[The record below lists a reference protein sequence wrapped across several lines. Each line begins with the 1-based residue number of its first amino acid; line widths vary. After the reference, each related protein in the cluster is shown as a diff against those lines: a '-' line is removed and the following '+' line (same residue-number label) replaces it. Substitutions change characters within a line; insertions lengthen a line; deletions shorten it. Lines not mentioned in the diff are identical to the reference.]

1 MTPEQDILSGPVSCG
16 RPARALRGD
25 VVIPG
30 DKSVSHRS
38 LMLGAIALGKTHI
51 TGLLEGDDVLATARA
66 MQAFGAHIVRNA
78 DGSWDVEGRGL
89 GNFISPDQPVDF
101 GNAGTGCRLTMGLIT
116 GSPCTVTLIGDA
128 SLSKRPMQRVLNP
141 LRQMGL
147 GITPDAQDHLPLT
160 LTGPERPTPLHY
172 RLPVASAQVKSAI
185 LLAGLSAPGETCVIE
200 PHPTRDHT
208 ERMLTLFGADI
219 ETTVEDD
226 GVHVRLRG
234 EKQLRACQID
244 VPGDPSSAA
253 FPAIAAL
260 LVPGSRVTIRNVM
273 RNPHREGLFTVLER
287 MGADIAWQNQRQA
300 AGEMVA
306 DLSISATKL
315 EGLEVEA
322 AIAPSM
328 IDEYPAL
335 AMVAAAASGKSIFH
349 GLGELR
355 VKESDRLAAICDGL
369 RANGIVAEIDE
380 DSLIVYGH
388 DIYGGPP
395 PPGGGHVATHHDH
408 RIAMSFLLLGLASKT
423 AITVDDISM
432 IATSFPNFIP
442 LMQSLGVAF
451 TKGNNA

>member
-1 MTPEQDILSGPVSCG
+1 MTPEHDMLTGPVSCG
-16 RPARALRGD
+16 RPAQALRGD

-30 DKSVSHRS
+30 DKSISHRS

-66 MQAFGAHIVRNA
+66 MQAFGAHVARNA

-101 GNAGTGCRLTMGLIT
+101 GNAGTGCRLTMGLLT
-116 GSPCTVTLIGDA
+116 GSPCTVTLIGDT
-128 SLSKRPMQRVLNP
+128 SLSRRPMQRVLNP

-147 GITPDAQDHLPLT
+147 SITPDVQDHLPLT
-160 LTGPERPTPLHY
+160 LTGPERPTPLLY

-219 ETTVEDD
+219 ETAIEDD

-234 EKQLRACQID
+234 EKQLQACQID

-260 LVPGSRVTIRNVM
+260 LVPGSSVTIRNVM
-273 RNPHREGLFTVLER
+273 RNPHREGLFAVLER
-287 MGADIAWQNQRQA
+287 MGADIIWQNQRRA
-300 AGEMVA
+300 AGETVA
-306 DLSISATKL
+306 DLSISATSL
-315 EGLEVEA
+315 AGLEVEA

-335 AMVAAAASGKSIFH
+335 AMVAAAAQGKSVFH

-355 VKESDRLAAICDGL
+355 VKESNRLAAICDGL
-369 RANGIVAEIDE
+369 RANGIVAEIEE

-388 DIYGGPP
+388 DVYGGGTL
-395 PPGGGHVATHHDH
+395 PGGGLVATHHDH
-408 RIAMSFLLLGLASKT
+408 RIAMSFLLLGLASES
-423 AITVDDISM
+423 AITVDDVSM
-432 IATSFPNFIP
+432 IATSFPNFMP
-442 LMQSLGVAF
+442 LMQSLGVFFA
-451 TKGNNA
+451 KGDRA

>member
-1 MTPEQDILSGPVSCG
+1 VTPEQDILSGPASCG

-25 VVIPG
+25 VTIPG
-30 DKSVSHRS
+30 DKSISHRS
-38 LMLGAIALGKTHI
+38 LMLGAVALGKTHI

-66 MQAFGAHIVRNA
+66 MQAFGAHIARNA

-116 GSPCTVTLIGDA
+116 GSPCTVTLIGDT

-208 ERMLTLFGADI
+208 ERMLTLFGANI
-219 ETTVEDD
+219 ETTVEND

-260 LVPGSRVTIRNVM
+260 LVPGSCVTIRNVM

-322 AIAPSM
+322 RIAPSM

-369 RANGIVAEIDE
+369 RANGIVAEIAE

-388 DIYGGPP
+388 DIYGGGV
-395 PPGGGHVATHHDH
+395 PPGGGRVATHHDH

-451 TKGNNA
+451 TKGDNA